1 MLGLGRSHFCPHKFN
16 RSFKV
21 YYKEELLKVWI
32 LIVIWLFICF
42 KIPTHKP
49 WHKYSLS
56 GNTKFGITYVSS
68 IGRLLCPTIQTQCH
82 MRIWNFIFLLVKIHV
97 VIHIDTKDNWTFC
110 GYYSV
115 ILKTIFVEQNNLM
128 CGCNKY
134 GCGQSSSM
142 SMLTNGYNFKLHSR
156 VLLIINIVQLY
167 NHIYIMKCF
176 FFLKK
181 TTSPIRF
188 DDLYLI

>member
-1 MLGLGRSHFCPHKFN
+1 M
-16 RSFKV
+16 
-21 YYKEELLKVWI
+21 
-32 LIVIWLFICF
+32 FICF

-68 IGRLLCPTIQTQCH
+68 IGQLLCPTIQTQCH

-110 GYYSV
+110 GYYSI
-115 ILKTIFVEQNNLM
+115 ILKLYFL
-128 CGCNKY
+128 NKIIWCVDAINM
-134 GCGQSSSM
+134 GVGKVHPCRCLQM
-142 SMLTNGYNFKLHSR
+142 DINFKLHSR

-176 FFLKK
+176 FFEKNNI
-181 TTSPIRF
+181 PH
-188 DDLYLI
+188 

>member
-110 GYYSV
+110 GYYSI

-142 SMLTNGYNFKLHSR
+142 SMFTNGYQFQITFTCAFNHKHCT
-156 VLLIINIVQLY
+156 IIQPY
-167 NHIYIMKCF
+167 IYHEMF
-176 FFLKK
+176 FFWKK
-181 TTSPIRF
+181 QHPPLGLMIC
-188 DDLYLI
+188 I